1 MPDKRIHI
9 QKGTYSVN
17 ESSIE
22 VVERK
27 GVGHPDTLVD
37 GIVEDLSLALC
48 REYLDKCGKIL
59 HHNVDKAQICGGATE
74 VGFGGGRFTKPIYI
88 LLSGRATYEAGGT
101 KFDVTSIA
109 LEATKKRLR
118 DVAGGYIEVD
128 DRSQVEIEPNRISK
142 SSKDLVDI
150 FMRNTKVPLAND
162 TSFGVGYAPLSVT
175 ERVTLETEQFLN
187 SQEYKRRMPA
197 VGKDIKVM
205 ALREDGKLK
214 LTVAVAFIAKH
225 VNSIAQ
231 YAEIKEKVRQDIIAN
246 TRAVIKKMN
255 LDYDV
260 EVHVNTGDDE
270 KTGSI
275 YLTAT
280 GLSCE
285 MGDDGSVG
293 RGNRVNGLITPM
305 RQMSLEAAAG
315 KNPVNHVGKIYTL
328 FSFQLANDIINEFGG
343 DVTECN
349 LMMLSQ
355 IGKPITEP
363 KNVNLFLR
371 GQGDADY
378 ERIAAR
384 VEKFVAGELERIPA
398 ITEKIVG
405 GKIRTVY

>member
-1 MPDKRIHI
+1 MADRNIHV
-9 QKGTYSVN
+9 QKGTYSVID
-17 ESSIE
+17 SHIE

-27 GVGHPDTLVD
+27 GEGHPDTLVD

-48 REYLDKCGKIL
+48 REYLGKCGKIL

-101 KFDVTSIA
+101 KFDVPSIA
-109 LEATKKRLR
+109 LEATKKRLM
-118 DVAGGYIEVD
+118 DVAGGYIDAD
-128 DRSQVEIEPNRISK
+128 DRSQVEIEPGRISR

-150 FMRNTKVPLAND
+150 FMRNAKVPLAND

-187 SQEYKRRMPA
+187 SQEYKHRMPA

-205 ALREDGKLK
+205 SLREGGKLK
-214 LTVAVAFIAKH
+214 LTVAVAFIAKY

-231 YAEIKEKVRQDIIAN
+231 YSEIKEKVRLDIIAN
-246 TRAVIKKMN
+246 AGTVIRKMN
-255 LDYDV
+255 LEYDV

-270 KTGSI
+270 KNNSVYI
-275 YLTAT
+275 TAT

-371 GQGDADY
+371 GPRDADY
-378 ERIAAR
+378 EKIAAN

-398 ITEKIVG
+398 ITEKIVS